1 MNPQATGSVTLSSAD
16 PSVPPKIDA
25 NLINHPYD
33 RRVLIEAVR
42 KSMEF
47 LDTPVFK
54 EKTVKMIGVPEGG
67 VGASD
72 ESIWVSFH
80 YPIFTR
86 LPIIL
91 NSLQITKTKKN
102 L

>member
-42 KSMEF
+42 KTMEF
-47 LDTPVFK
+47 LNTPVFK

-67 VGASD
+67 AGASD

-80 YPIFTR
+80 SHVFTYFSCISH
-86 LPIIL
+86 L
-91 NSLQITKTKKN
+91 LQTNKTDKG